1 MEADLQTVGVAVQ
14 LVSLKYAIYQPGDGF
29 GMATLD
35 KMTLKAAVLAYPRQ
49 TSLFERLVE
58 RSAILHK
65 VLITDDRLA
74 SRKGLRALMLTQP
87 DIQVIGEAANGEKAI
102 QFIKNNKPDVVIMDA
117 FMPVMN
123 GLEATKLIKS
133 KWKGIRVV
141 ILTLHN
147 DIREEALAAGADA
160 FLVKGCSPDD
170 LIKEIRNERR
180 ETR

>member
-1 MEADLQTVGVAVQ
+1 MTALD
-14 LVSLKYAIYQPGDGF
+14 
-29 GMATLD
+29 TL
-35 KMTLKAAVLAYPRQ
+35 MVKAAVLTYPHQ
-49 TSLFERLVE
+49 ERLFPLFQE

-87 DIQVIGEAANGEKAI
+87 DIKVVGEAPNGKRALEL
-102 QFIKNNKPDVVIMDA
+102 IKNDKPDVVIMDA

-123 GLEATKLIKS
+123 GLEATRIIK
-133 KWKGIRVV
+133 KTWKGIRVV

-160 FLVKGCSPDD
+160 FLVKGCSPDH
-170 LIKEIRNERR
+170 LIQEIRKERR
-180 ETR
+180 K